1 MLSFELQTFT
11 LPLWKSQY
19 PLVYWKPK
27 AWQSCNSPKFPSECR
42 LFYSIKGRS
51 FLNESPL
58 LYLKRWWCRNSK
70 TSFYKLS
77 NHPNMD
83 FLVFIT
89 ILYLRGVLPNM
100 VVVAH
105 PICLTVVFS
114 RHLKRWWCCS
124 SKTSSL
130 KFSSKGKPAALA
142 AILASAA
149 FFLDTNAAPEVAFAI
164 WMRASRAFC
173 KYKK

>member
-1 MLSFELQTFT
+1 MGQVRARSAQLAGDL
-11 LPLWKSQY
+11 LGWKNHGY
-19 PLVYWKPK
+19 PVQNFFIQWL
-27 AWQSCNSPKFPSECR
+27 
-42 LFYSIKGRS
+42 LD
-51 FLNESPL
+51 FLNKSWQL
-58 LYLKRWWCRNSK
+58 LLLEENSTSMLDSMSSKQNLNNFILK
-70 TSFYKLS
+70 
-77 NHPNMD
+77 
-83 FLVFIT
+83 
-89 ILYLRGVLPNM
+89 GALPN

-173 KYKK
+173 N

>member
-1 MLSFELQTFT
+1 MAPRVFSLLLFLTEKKNLTKHFCPCIFT
-11 LPLWKSQY
+11 AYFWYYRQFDGPNINFNVQ
-19 PLVYWKPK
+19 
-27 AWQSCNSPKFPSECR
+27 
-42 LFYSIKGRS
+42 
-51 FLNESPL
+51 
-58 LYLKRWWCRNSK
+58 
-70 TSFYKLS
+70 TSFFFICIVISKSEKILGNS
-77 NHPNMD
+77 N
-83 FLVFIT
+83 
-89 ILYLRGVLPNM
+89 

-173 KYKK
+173 NHKKT

>member
-1 MLSFELQTFT
+1 MRN
-11 LPLWKSQY
+11 Y
-19 PLVYWKPK
+19 P
-27 AWQSCNSPKFPSECR
+27 N
-42 LFYSIKGRS
+42 I
-51 FLNESPL
+51 
-58 LYLKRWWCRNSK
+58 
-70 TSFYKLS
+70 
-77 NHPNMD
+77 
-83 FLVFIT
+83 
-89 ILYLRGVLPNM
+89 
-100 VVVAH
+100 VVAH

-173 KYKK
+173 NHKRDTYFDITYIVFRVIYFSFYVIEAKVYLCTIYVYVLHIKSISVHFWYKVHNNGEEHLNLFKNHKVCLHSFVFEMRIGQHWHWK